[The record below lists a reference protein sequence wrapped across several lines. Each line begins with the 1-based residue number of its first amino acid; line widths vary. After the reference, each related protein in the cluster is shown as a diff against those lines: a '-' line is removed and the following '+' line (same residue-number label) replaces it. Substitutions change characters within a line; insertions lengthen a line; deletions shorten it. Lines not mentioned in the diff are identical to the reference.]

1 MTDYPLEMP
10 ILPVVI
16 HDLLESFPIII
27 SQFNYYALTKLFIV
41 VNELNILLAQNS
53 IHLGHPHLVFSE

>member
-27 SQFNYYALTKLFIV
+27 SQFNYYALTNLCKPNF
-41 VNELNILLAQNS
+41 
-53 IHLGHPHLVFSE
+53 